1 MKIIGLSGSSG
12 SGKGYASSVFEE
24 LGIPAIDTDR
34 LYREKTVK
42 RGTACLEELTSE
54 FGAEILDGSGE
65 LNRAFLAR
73 IVFENDKTGEKLKR
87 LNEITHKYIKLD
99 TAMLIE
105 KHRQEGAPAVI
116 IDAPVLY
123 ESNFDKMCDFCVCM
137 IAPMDSK
144 IERIIK
150 RDGISREKALARLS
164 TQMSDSELIKR
175 SKYKIDNSG
184 VDIKAQIIEI
194 LEKEN
199 IIHIKEQ

>member
-1 MKIIGLSGSSG
+1 M
-12 SGKGYASSVFEE
+12 V
-24 LGIPAIDTDR
+24 
-34 LYREKTVK
+34 
-42 RGTACLEELTSE
+42 
-54 FGAEILDGSGE
+54 
-65 LNRAFLAR
+65 
-73 IVFENDKTGEKLKR
+73 
-87 LNEITHKYIKLD
+87 
-99 TAMLIE
+99 
-105 KHRQEGAPAVI
+105 
-116 IDAPVLY
+116 
-123 ESNFDKMCDFCVCM
+123 
-137 IAPMDSK
+137 APMDSK